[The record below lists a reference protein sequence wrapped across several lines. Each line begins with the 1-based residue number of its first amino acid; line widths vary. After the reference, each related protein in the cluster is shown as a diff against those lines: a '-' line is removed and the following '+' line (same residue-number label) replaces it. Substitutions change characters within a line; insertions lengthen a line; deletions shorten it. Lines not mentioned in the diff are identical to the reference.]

1 MASARDD
8 YAAAGGASG
17 DNELDELTEA
27 QVEQAA
33 EEAWAATANGQ
44 GQLSRKARPL
54 TYSPNKAAPKDKKA
68 KAKARLKAAKRP
80 SDLLAASSSDSAAS
94 APANPQYTAAR
105 RQERAYTQ
113 NVQHAMHPMQRAAA
127 DYNSIAN
134 MGSTHGDAT
143 AAVLAGAPASLDFD
157 PYSEDDIVKTDT
169 SFDDSNAYPP
179 DDSDSFTP
187 ITIELKH
194 SYRLDPEAIAAATA
208 AAAAKAVEIEKA
220 QQAREEERR
229 LQQEQAEAAA
239 AAEGEIAGAGAVG
252 ADSDSAFDSD
262 SETETEDEATA
273 EVDTEAIIA
282 AAEKAGAASQARQAQ
297 LAAAAAAG
305 MVNEFG
311 LPLDDRIGPVGSL
324 TFPDVRQY
332 DLVYVNKLLALS
344 EVLNYGQVILVR
356 PHGFGTTFLLSTIEC
371 ILGGYRQFVAGLKD
385 ASWLQSILVNP
396 VPVVRLD
403 LSQFLIKVSYDPPA
417 YQAYLDFKNAEHMA
431 NHERTVTDEELALRQ
446 KFEANEE
453 VLLQGREVLWKLRA
467 AYQEIHDRLDELN
480 RLCAMQQ
487 SVLERS
493 FRHGGRQSLSE
504 NAALEA
510 AETSSDD
517 MQTATGSQRQGGNLS
532 FTLPAEQYYNSDLA
546 QYDGHS
552 QDEDEGEELS
562 AAEANK
568 RAQQEVSVELH
579 FPQLSDEFPL
589 TSEAEE
595 VVVPRAA
602 RPLVEALSLCEEA
615 LRVLQ
620 GQQQSVGLQ
629 IDLYLAKEYWIRCQ
643 SQLDQAREHDEKR
656 RQQLQVA
663 MDATGD
669 DEMYAE
675 ARSHFAELG
684 ETIELKKAR
693 ERTAMAHQRVV
704 AVSSHLEAIRDVNA
718 LSDNRPLKQLQSKVN
733 TLRQRE
739 RSGRNANKRMPVN
752 IPAEVRPLMEEIDS
766 LARLLRELQREWGRK
781 RAEYGRMQKQQGGV
795 LAELKRI
802 EHEQE
807 LQMQQS
813 ELSSEELMAALEAAQ
828 WHWEQERDRLL
839 SELATA
845 YYQQFYLALAQPTLP
860 HQSEAV
866 AAAYAATHADAA
878 SVDVPTQEDIVN
890 HASDALISAFNAQAA
905 RHVPVSSGMAATQAY
920 ASTASSGA
928 PHPDASDFTAA
939 GEMDGSGELGENGEL
954 GESSDIE
961 KPMLTPEQESEIV
974 ANTEV
979 TLFNFEGLLTALI
992 KEHAGRIKP
1001 CALLLDQ
1008 YDAALTG
1015 LDDCPDMVPLLQELL
1030 DKMITSIRASQELFK
1045 HIFFVGT
1052 TDFSSSR
1059 AFFGFERLVD
1069 ISQLNTDVA
1078 AIVGYTEEEL
1088 REYFAPEL
1096 EAAVARIEQ
1105 QRQLAR
1111 NNQYYHYSLELLL
1124 DEMREHYGN
1133 YSFAPNSPIVLFN
1146 TKQVLAFLQDRSNEQ
1161 HLFKS
1166 YLDEEG
1172 Q

>member
-33 EEAWAATANGQ
+33 EEAWAATATGQ
-44 GQLSRKARPL
+44 GQLSRKTRPL
-54 TYSPNKAAPKDKKA
+54 TYSPHKAAPKDKKA

-80 SDLLAASSSDSAAS
+80 SDLLASASDSAAS
-94 APANPQYTAAR
+94 APANPQATAAC

-134 MGSTHGDAT
+134 MGGTYGDAT

-157 PYSEDDIVKTDT
+157 PYSEDDIVKPDT

-239 AAEGEIAGAGAVG
+239 AEEEVAGAGAE
-252 ADSDSAFDSD
+252 SAFDSE
-262 SETETEDEATA
+262 SEAETEDEASA

-385 ASWLQSILVNP
+385 ASWLQNILVNP

-417 YQAYLDFKNAEHMA
+417 YQAYIDFKNAEHMA

-487 SVLERS
+487 GVLERS
-493 FRHGGRQSLSE
+493 FRHGGRQSLSDSATQE
-504 NAALEA
+504 DADTA
-510 AETSSDD
+510 SGD

-546 QYDGHS
+546 QYDGRS
-552 QDEDEGEELS
+552 PDDGEGEELS

-663 MDATGD
+663 MDAIGD

-752 IPAEVRPLMEEIDS
+752 VPAEVRPLMEEIDS

-813 ELSSEELMAALEAAQ
+813 ELSSEELMATLEAAQ
-828 WHWEQERDRLL
+828 WHWEQERDRLV

-878 SVDVPTQEDIVN
+878 SADVPTQEDIVN
-890 HASDALISAFNAQAA
+890 HASDALISALNAQAA

-920 ASTASSGA
+920 AATAAGGA
-928 PHPDASDFTAA
+928 PHPDAADFAAA
-939 GEMDGSGELGENGEL
+939 GEGDGSGELGENGE
-954 GESSDIE
+954 
-961 KPMLTPEQESEIV
+961 
-974 ANTEV
+974 
-979 TLFNFEGLLTALI
+979 LFNFEGLLTALI

-1096 EAAVARIEQ
+1096 ETAVARIEQ

-1161 HLFKS
+1161 HVFKS

-1172 Q
+1172 QLGQ